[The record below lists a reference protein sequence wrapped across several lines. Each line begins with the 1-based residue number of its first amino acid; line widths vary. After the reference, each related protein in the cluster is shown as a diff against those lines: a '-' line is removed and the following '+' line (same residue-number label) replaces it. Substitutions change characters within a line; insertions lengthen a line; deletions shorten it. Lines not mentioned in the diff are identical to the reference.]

1 MIRCT
6 VGVMAYNEE
15 QMISHVLHALLAQQT
30 HTCTIQEI
38 VVVASGCTD
47 RTVEFAQAI
56 ASEHRQIQVI
66 AEAERGGKAKAI
78 NQLLS
83 VARGEVVVLVG
94 ADTLPEQ
101 QAIEELVRP
110 FSDPDV
116 GMTGAQ
122 VVPLNDPA
130 TFMGLTV
137 HVLWRMHHEMARRWP
152 KLGELVAFR
161 NVIAAL
167 PTDTA
172 VDEVALEALLTDRG
186 YKLVYTPAAIVY
198 NLGPSTLGDFV
209 NQRRRIFAGH
219 LEMVRSHNYVA
230 ASMPGTRLLQLVGA
244 ALRTYPERIPAV
256 CGAMLLEG
264 AARLAGTLDSVS
276 RYSHHI
282 WKPVRSTKAIQRNR
296 SLRIL
301 AIRLTSADPVATFAA
316 ARALPAQFGQLHW
329 WDSEQG
335 TLIYQLPP
343 AAGEAALVTALKA
356 LPGVEVVGAQLLS
369 LSGSAPAAAPRERAV
384 GASEESVVV
393 NERAMR
399 RLHPLPMLESGD

>member
-1 MIRCT
+1 MIHCT

-15 QMISHVLHALLAQQT
+15 QMISNVLHTLLAQQT
-30 HTCTIQEI
+30 STCTILEI

-47 RTVEFAQAI
+47 RTVELAQAL
-56 ASEHRQIQVI
+56 AVQHPQIRVL

-83 VARGEVVVLVG
+83 VARGDVVVLAG

-101 QAIEELVRP
+101 HAIEELVRP
-110 FSDPDV
+110 FSDPEV

-137 HVLWRMHHEMARRWP
+137 HVLWRTHHEMARRWP

-161 NVIAAL
+161 NVIADL

-198 NLGPSTLGDFV
+198 NLGPNTLGDFV
-209 NQRRRIFAGH
+209 NQRRRIFSGH
-219 LEMVRSHNYVA
+219 LAMVRSHNYVA
-230 ASMPGTRLLQLVGA
+230 ASMPGTHLLQLVGA
-244 ALRTYPERIPAV
+244 AIRSYPERIPAV

-264 AARLAGTLDSVS
+264 VARLAGTLDNIS
-276 RYSHHI
+276 RYSHQI
-282 WKPVRSTKAIQRNR
+282 WKPVRSTKAIQP
-296 SLRIL
+296 SHALHIL
-301 AIRLTSADPVATFAA
+301 TVRLASADMQAA
-316 ARALPAQFGQLHW
+316 LADIRTLPTDLGQLHW
-329 WDSEQG
+329 WDAEQG
-335 TLIYQLPP
+335 MLIYQLP
-343 AAGEAALVTALKA
+343 AAATAAALINALET
-356 LPGVEVVGAQLLS
+356 LIGGAIV
-369 LSGSAPAAAPRERAV
+369 SAQVLCLAGAMTIDAPREHAAGGYAEPIV
-384 GASEESVVV
+384 MS
-393 NERAMR
+393 ERAIH
-399 RLHPLPMLESGD
+399 RLHALPMLESGD